1 MGILY
6 LATGIFEK
14 KKKKIKWY
22 RAIFDN
28 VRYVKVERRWT
39 FAILKQSS
47 LSRLALAKK
56 KQIKRFSIMLEEGR

>member
-14 KKKKIKWY
+14 KEKKKKIKWY
-22 RAIFDN
+22 WAIFDN
-28 VRYVKVERRWT
+28 VRYVKVERRWN

-56 KQIKRFSIMLEEGR
+56 KRLNDFR

>member
-6 LATGIFEK
+6 LATGYFWEE
-14 KKKKIKWY
+14 KKIKWY
-22 RAIFDN
+22 WAIFDN
-28 VRYVKVERRWT
+28 VRYVKVERRWN

-56 KQIKRFSIMLEEGR
+56 NEIKRFSIMLEEGR

>member
-14 KKKKIKWY
+14 KKKKKIKWY
-22 RAIFDN
+22 WAIFDN
-28 VRYVKVERRWT
+28 VRYVKVERRWN

-56 KQIKRFSIMLEEGR
+56 KRLNDFR